1 MKKNGERKEKK
12 QRKKQEKTTAK
23 EVQRLLISEI
33 FPVIAGDEKESC
45 FLLENGTYMDM
56 FQINSKDLASSPEDI
71 VMFDNYTWD
80 IFYKTYAKDIK
91 ILSFYFPADTLE
103 QRNYISYKLYNTET
117 PVFKDML
124 YDKLEEAE
132 FIAKNRKDREYVLMF
147 FASSVDDLREKR
159 AVIFGN
165 LSRPAVPL
173 VRRITYEKKEKI
185 LYKLGNS
192 SEVIL

>member
-1 MKKNGERKEKK
+1 MKKNGERKEKR
-12 QRKKQEKTTAK
+12 QRKKQKKTAAK

-103 QRNYISYKLYNTET
+103 QRNYISYKLYNTEN

>member
-1 MKKNGERKEKK
+1 MKKNGERKEKR
-12 QRKKQEKTTAK
+12 QRKKQKKAAAK

-103 QRNYISYKLYNTET
+103 QRNYISYKLYNTEN

>member
-1 MKKNGERKEKK
+1 MKGKKEKTKQGRKEEKK
-12 QRKKQEKTTAK
+12 AEQEVKK
-23 EVQRLLISEI
+23 VLVSEI

-45 FLLENGTYMDM
+45 FLMENGTYMDM
-56 FQINSKDLASSPEDI
+56 FQISCKDLIASSADI
-71 VMFDNYTWD
+71 ITFDNYTWD

-91 ILSFYFPADTLE
+91 IVSFNFPTDTQE
-103 QRNYISYKLYNTET
+103 QREYISHKLYNTAN
-117 PVFKDML
+117 PVFLDML
-124 YDKLEEAE
+124 SDKLQEAE
-132 FIAKNRKDREYVLMF
+132 YIAKSRKDREFVLMF
-147 FASSVDDLREKR
+147 FAASLDDLREKR

-185 LYKLGNS
+185 LYKLGSS

>member
-12 QRKKQEKTTAK
+12 QRKKQEKTAAK

-45 FLLENGTYMDM
+45 FIMENGTYMDM

-103 QRNYISYKLYNTET
+103 QRNYISYKLYNTEN

-165 LSRPAVPL
+165 LSRPALPL

>member
-1 MKKNGERKEKK
+1 M
-12 QRKKQEKTTAK
+12 
-23 EVQRLLISEI
+23 QRLLISEI

-103 QRNYISYKLYNTET
+103 QRNYISYKLYNTEN

-147 FASSVDDLREKR
+147 FASSIDDLREKR

-173 VRRITYEKKEKI
+173 VRRITYEQKEKI

>member
-1 MKKNGERKEKK
+1 MKKNGERKEKR
-12 QRKKQEKTTAK
+12 QRKKQKKAAAK

-45 FLLENGTYMDM
+45 FQLENGTYMDM

-103 QRNYISYKLYNTET
+103 QRNYISYKLYNTEN

-147 FASSVDDLREKR
+147 FASSIDDLREKR
-159 AVIFGN
+159 AVIYGN
-165 LSRPAVPL
+165 LSRPALPL
-173 VRRITYEKKEKI
+173 VRRIPYEKKEKI
-185 LYKLGNS
+185 LYRLGNS

>member
-1 MKKNGERKEKK
+1 MKKNGERKEKR
-12 QRKKQEKTTAK
+12 QRKKQEKTAAK

-103 QRNYISYKLYNTET
+103 QRNYISYKLYNTEN

-159 AVIFGN
+159 AVIYGN

>member
-1 MKKNGERKEKK
+1 MKKSSERKEKR
-12 QRKKQEKTTAK
+12 QRKKQKKAAAK

-45 FLLENGTYMDM
+45 FQLENGTYMDM

-103 QRNYISYKLYNTET
+103 QRNYISYKLYNTEN

-147 FASSVDDLREKR
+147 FASSIDDLREKR
-159 AVIFGN
+159 AVIYGN
-165 LSRPAVPL
+165 LSRPALPL
-173 VRRITYEKKEKI
+173 VRRIPYEKKEKI

>member
-103 QRNYISYKLYNTET
+103 QRNYISYKLYNTEN

>member
-1 MKKNGERKEKK
+1 MKKSSERKEKR
-12 QRKKQEKTTAK
+12 QRKKQEKATKK
-23 EVQRLLISEI
+23 EAQRLLISEI

-45 FLLENGTYMDM
+45 FLMENGTYMDM
-56 FQINSKDLASSPEDI
+56 FQINCKDLISAPEDI

-91 ILSFYFPADTLE
+91 IVSFNFPSDTTR
-103 QRNYISYKLYNTET
+103 QRNYISHKLYNTEN
-117 PVFKDML
+117 PVFSDML
-124 YDKLEEAE
+124 SDKLSEAE
-132 FIAKNRKDREYVLMF
+132 EIAKSRKDREFVLMF

-173 VRRITYEKKEKI
+173 VKRITYEKKEQI
-185 LYKLGNS
+185 LYKLGSS
-192 SEVIL
+192 SEVLI

>member
-45 FLLENGTYMDM
+45 FIMENGTYMDM

-103 QRNYISYKLYNTET
+103 QRNYISYKLYNTEN

-159 AVIFGN
+159 AVIYGN

>member
-23 EVQRLLISEI
+23 EVPRLLISEI

-45 FLLENGTYMDM
+45 FIMENGTYMDM

-103 QRNYISYKLYNTET
+103 QRNYISYKLYNTEN

>member
-103 QRNYISYKLYNTET
+103 QKNYISYKLYNTEN

-159 AVIFGN
+159 AVIYGN

>member
-1 MKKNGERKEKK
+1 
-12 QRKKQEKTTAK
+12 
-23 EVQRLLISEI
+23 
-33 FPVIAGDEKESC
+33 
-45 FLLENGTYMDM
+45 
-56 FQINSKDLASSPEDI
+56 
-71 VMFDNYTWD
+71 MFDNYTWD

-103 QRNYISYKLYNTET
+103 QGNYISYKLYNTEN

-147 FASSVDDLREKR
+147 FASSVDALREKR
-159 AVIFGN
+159 AVIYGN

>member
-1 MKKNGERKEKK
+1 MKKNGERKEKR

-103 QRNYISYKLYNTET
+103 QRNYISYKLYNTEN
-117 PVFKDML
+117 PAFKDML

-132 FIAKNRKDREYVLMF
+132 FIAKNKKDREYVLMF

-159 AVIFGN
+159 AVIYGN

>member
-12 QRKKQEKTTAK
+12 QRKKQKKDAAK

-103 QRNYISYKLYNTET
+103 QRNYISYKLYNTEN

-159 AVIFGN
+159 AVIYGN

>member
-1 MKKNGERKEKK
+1 MKKNGERKEKR
-12 QRKKQEKTTAK
+12 QRKKQKKAAAK

-103 QRNYISYKLYNTET
+103 QRNYISYKLYNTEN

-147 FASSVDDLREKR
+147 FASSIDDLREKR

>member
-1 MKKNGERKEKK
+1 MKKNGERKEKR
-12 QRKKQEKTTAK
+12 QREKQEKTAAK

-71 VMFDNYTWD
+71 VLFDNYTWD

-103 QRNYISYKLYNTET
+103 QRNYISYKLYNTEN

-159 AVIFGN
+159 AVIYGN

>member
-12 QRKKQEKTTAK
+12 QRKKQKKAAAK

-33 FPVIAGDEKESC
+33 FPDIAGDEKESC

-103 QRNYISYKLYNTET
+103 QRNYISYKLYNTEN

>member
-103 QRNYISYKLYNTET
+103 QRNYISYKLYNTEN

-147 FASSVDDLREKR
+147 FASSIDDLREKR
-159 AVIFGN
+159 AVIYGN

>member
-23 EVQRLLISEI
+23 EVHRLLISEI

-103 QRNYISYKLYNTET
+103 QRNYISYKLYNTEN

-159 AVIFGN
+159 AVIYGN

>member
-12 QRKKQEKTTAK
+12 QRKKQEKTAAK

-103 QRNYISYKLYNTET
+103 QRNYISYKLYNTEN

-165 LSRPAVPL
+165 LSRPALPL

>member
-103 QRNYISYKLYNTET
+103 QRNYISYKLYNTEN

-159 AVIFGN
+159 AVIYGN

>member
-1 MKKNGERKEKK
+1 MKKNGERKEKN

-103 QRNYISYKLYNTET
+103 QRNYISYKLYNTEN

-159 AVIFGN
+159 AVIYGN

>member
-103 QRNYISYKLYNTET
+103 QRNYISYKLYNTEN

-159 AVIFGN
+159 AVIYGN

-185 LYKLGNS
+185 LYRLGNS

>member
-56 FQINSKDLASSPEDI
+56 FQINSKDLASLPEDI

-103 QRNYISYKLYNTET
+103 QRNYILYKLYNTEN

-159 AVIFGN
+159 AVIYGN

>member
-1 MKKNGERKEKK
+1 MKKNGERKEKR
-12 QRKKQEKTTAK
+12 QRKKQKKAAAK

-103 QRNYISYKLYNTET
+103 QRNYISYKLYNTEN

-185 LYKLGNS
+185 LYRLGNS

>member
-71 VMFDNYTWD
+71 VIFDNYTWD

-103 QRNYISYKLYNTET
+103 QRNYISYKLYNTEN

-159 AVIFGN
+159 AVIYGN

>member
-1 MKKNGERKEKK
+1 MKGKKEKTKQGRKEEKK
-12 QRKKQEKTTAK
+12 AEQEVKK
-23 EVQRLLISEI
+23 VLVSEI

-45 FLLENGTYMDM
+45 FLMENGTYMDM
-56 FQINSKDLASSPEDI
+56 FQISCKDLIASSADI
-71 VMFDNYTWD
+71 ITFDNYTWD

-91 ILSFYFPADTLE
+91 IVSFNFPTDTQE
-103 QRNYISYKLYNTET
+103 QREYISHKLYNTT
-117 PVFKDML
+117 NPVFLDML
-124 YDKLEEAE
+124 SDKLQEAE
-132 FIAKNRKDREYVLMF
+132 YIAKSRKDREFVLMF
-147 FASSVDDLREKR
+147 FAASLDDLREKR

-185 LYKLGNS
+185 LYKLGSS

>member
-45 FLLENGTYMDM
+45 FIMENGTYMDM

-103 QRNYISYKLYNTET
+103 QRNYISYKLYNTEN

>member
-1 MKKNGERKEKK
+1 MKKNGERKEKR
-12 QRKKQEKTTAK
+12 QRKKQKKAAAK

-45 FLLENGTYMDM
+45 FIMENGTYMDM

-103 QRNYISYKLYNTET
+103 QRNYISYKLYNTEN

-159 AVIFGN
+159 AVIYGN

>member
-12 QRKKQEKTTAK
+12 QREKQEKTAAK

-103 QRNYISYKLYNTET
+103 QRNYISYKLYNTEN